1 VLGRRDPEWPPTAD
15 GFDILVNCTP
25 VKDELIVAPRAG
37 MQVVDLAYLADG
49 RETALVAAA
58 RAAGCVQVVDGLDVL
73 LAQGAASFACWT
85 GRPARVE
92 AMRAAL
98 RPR

>member
-1 VLGRRDPEWPPTAD
+1 MRPHG
-15 GFDILVNCTP
+15 
-25 VKDELIVAPRAG
+25 G

-58 RAAGCVQVVDGLDVL
+58 GRRGCDTSSTGSTCSCPGRSGLRALDGL
-73 LAQGAASFACWT
+73 
-85 GRPARVE
+85 PAPLV

-98 RPR
+98 RR

>member
-1 VLGRRDPEWPPTAD
+1 
-15 GFDILVNCTP
+15 
-25 VKDELIVAPRAG
+25 

-58 RAAGCVQVVDGLDVL
+58 REAGCKVVGRRLDVL
-73 LAQGAASFACWT
+73 LFQGAAAFERWT
-85 GRPARVE
+85 GLPAPLV

-98 RPR
+98 RGEEVQP